1 MAANVYLEEAA
12 KRLRDAAS
20 ALRDDISAAQNDA
33 YRRES
38 QLRSEIAQAEVRSSE
53 ARAEFMAAPAHLKP
67 ALEAR
72 RHQLDSEVREKKAEV
87 DRVGAEAAREVQAKN
102 NVLTRLQGITNQLE
116 SLAASVR

>member
-1 MAANVYLEEAA
+1 MAVDVYLQEAT

-20 ALRDDISAAQNDA
+20 ALRDDISATQADA

-72 RHQLDSEVREKKAEV
+72 RHQLDTEARQKKAEV
-87 DRVGAEAAREVQAKN
+87 DRVGAEAARDVQAKN
-102 NVLTRLQGITNQLE
+102 NALSHLQNITNQLE